1 MRYVLLITMILFG
14 CNSQKAQYLQKECK
28 IEETKD
34 LVQFNNLYE
43 SIKIPDVY
51 KSILENNEK
60 DYQYEV
66 ILYKMSDNQ
75 NDRIVFVKKT
85 NGKIISFKK
94 DLLSKQNFN
103 LKEKDLETLNE
114 NLTSLEENFYF
125 ETCNG
130 PSTNNDLYLLV
141 IKKSGKV
148 FIKYLAYQTVSFKK
162 DDTNSNVDKIKK
174 ILEIMYR
181 NSW

>member
-1 MRYVLLITMILFG
+1 MKNVLLIIIILLG
-14 CNSQKAQYLQKECK
+14 CNSQKGQHLEKECK

-34 LVQFNNLYE
+34 LTQINNLYE
-43 SIKIPDVY
+43 RIKIPDLY
-51 KSILENNEK
+51 KDTLENNEN

-75 NDRIVFVKKT
+75 NNKIVVVR
-85 NGKIISFKK
+85 KINNKIVNFKE

-103 LKEKDLETLNE
+103 LKEKDLKTLNE
-114 NLTSLEENFYF
+114 NLNALEGNFYF
-125 ETCNG
+125 ETCNE

-141 IKKSGKV
+141 INKSGKI
-148 FIKYLAYQTVSFKK
+148 FAKYLAYQKLSFKK
-162 DDTNSNVDKIKK
+162 SQTNNNVNKIKR